1 MPKTLQFLP
10 AGSNRFL
17 IDLDDLDTTIQLF
30 DALSSSP
37 IPGIVEI
44 VPGARTLSVTYD
56 PLVVLPRDLYEAISA
71 VTPNALTECVGALVE
86 IPVRYDGEDL
96 SFVAEYLGWT
106 VEKLIQ
112 RHAEATFTVA
122 FTGFA
127 PGFAYMTCD
136 DPAFELPRRDSPR
149 TRIPAGSV
157 ALAGQF
163 CGIYPSDTPGGWQ
176 LLGTT
181 TVPMWDLNREK
192 AALLSPGDRVK
203 FKAITEAE
211 FAPVFSYKKSDV
223 IQGSDGK
230 GLRILATDRPALFQD
245 IGRPGNAHQG
255 VSQSGA
261 ADQEA
266 LRNANGLVGNPPAT
280 AAIEVTYGGFSLRT
294 DMPETL
300 AVAGAPTPITIL
312 TVDGRS
318 VSISSEMPFALDA
331 GETLKLGAPSTGVR
345 TYLALRGGYDVP
357 EILGSSSTDT
367 LAKIGPAAIK
377 AGDLIVPA
385 HGPSSAVSAH
395 PLAVAS
401 LPKGSDT
408 VVLDVIMGP
417 RTDWFTPEAIR
428 TFVEQPWTVTPE
440 SSRVGVRL
448 YGLTALERDNVEEL
462 PSEGT
467 SVGSIQVP
475 RNGQP
480 VLFLA
485 DHPITGGYPVIAVV
499 ANHHLSL
506 AAQLPIGVRVRFNV
520 IANFD
525 PQVKEFDR

>member
-1 MPKTLQFLP
+1 MLKTLQFLP

-30 DALSSSP
+30 DALSISS
-37 IPGIVEI
+37 IKGIVEI
-44 VPGARTLSVTYD
+44 VPGARTLLVTYD
-56 PLVVLPRDLYEAISA
+56 PLVTLPRDLYEAISS
-71 VTPNALTECVGALVE
+71 VTLEDLVERSGVLVE

-96 SFVAEYLGWT
+96 SYVAEYLGWT
-106 VEKLIQ
+106 VDKVIQ
-112 RHAEATFTVA
+112 RHSEATFTVA

-136 DPAFELPRRDSPR
+136 DPAFEVPRRDSPR

-157 ALAGQF
+157 ALAGRF

-181 TVPMWDLNREK
+181 TVPMWDVNRER
-192 AALLSPGDRVK
+192 AALFSPGDRVR
-203 FKAITEAE
+203 FRAITEAE
-211 FAPVFSYKKSDV
+211 ASLVLSNEKCDV
-223 IQGSDGK
+223 AKNTGRL
-230 GLRILATDRPALFQD
+230 GLKVLSSDRPALFQD
-245 IGRPGNAHQG
+245 LGRPGNAHQG

-266 LRNANGLVGNPPAT
+266 LRDANSLVGNPPTT
-280 AAIEVTYGGFSLRT
+280 AAIEITYGGFSLRT
-294 DMPETL
+294 DVPITL
-300 AVAGAPTPITIL
+300 AVAGAPTPITIF
-312 TVDGRS
+312 TADGRS
-318 VSISSEMPFALDA
+318 LLISNEMPIALDA
-331 GETLKLGAPSTGVR
+331 GETLSLGAPPTGVR
-345 TYLALRGGYDVP
+345 TYLALRGGYEVP
-357 EILGSSSTDT
+357 EVLGSSSTDT
-367 LAKIGPAAIK
+367 LAKIGPAPIT
-377 AGDLIVPA
+377 AGDVIVPG
-385 HGPSSAVSAH
+385 HGSCSAVNAH
-395 PLAVAS
+395 PLAIPS

-448 YGLTALERDNVEEL
+448 HGLTGLERDNVEEL

-467 SVGSIQVP
+467 SRGSIQVP

-499 ANHHLSL
+499 ADHHLSL
-506 AAQLPIGVRVRFNV
+506 AAQLPIGVRVRFNL